1 MTTEQPRRRMVRK
14 PVWVLVALLACVAAV
29 AFYVSQRTRPAADAS
44 PAGRRDDRKSNARG
58 EAPADVRLAALEA
71 APPEMVD
78 ANRNPFRFQPK
89 APPPP
94 PVRPAPALPRPAV
107 QPGAGGADG
116 QPGATA
122 VPVQAPPPP
131 IQLKF
136 IGTIDAPGVGKLAAL
151 SDGKFVY
158 RGREGDVIEGR
169 YRIVKI
175 GVESIVMEHLDGR
188 GRQTIRLTG

>member
-1 MTTEQPRRRMVRK
+1 MTTEGSTRRAVRR
-14 PVWVLVALLACVAAV
+14 PVWVLVALVACLAAV
-29 AFYVSQRTRPAADAS
+29 AYYQTQRLRRTSDAGAEARRLARD
-44 PAGRRDDRKSNARG
+44 AGALG
-58 EAPADVRLAALEA
+58 EAPSDVKLTALETER
-71 APPEMVD
+71 PEPVE

-89 APPPP
+89 APPPA
-94 PVRPAPALPRPAV
+94 PVRPAPALPRPPA
-107 QPGAGGADG
+107 QPTESAEG
-116 QPGATA
+116 QPGGGGAP
-122 VPVQAPPPP
+122 VPAPAPP
-131 IQLKF
+131 ITLKF
-136 IGTIDAPGVGKLAAL
+136 IGTIDVPGVGKLAAL

>member
-1 MTTEQPRRRMVRK
+1 M
-14 PVWVLVALLACVAAV
+14 WVLVALLACVVAV
-29 AFYVSQRTRPAADAS
+29 AFYESQRTRPAAGAN
-44 PAGRRDDRKSNARG
+44 PAGRRDDRKSNALG

-89 APPPP
+89 AP
-94 PVRPAPALPRPAV
+94 VRPAPVLPQPAV
-107 QPGAGGADG
+107 QAGAGRADG

-131 IQLKF
+131 IPLKF

-151 SDGKFVY
+151 SDGKSVY

>member
-1 MTTEQPRRRMVRK
+1 MTTEQPPRRTVPK
-14 PVWVLVALLACVAAV
+14 PVWVLVALAACVAAV
-29 AFYVSQRTRPAADAS
+29 VFYEIRSAPLPATAG
-44 PAGRRDDRKSNARG
+44 GRRDDGKAGALG
-58 EAPADVRLAALEA
+58 EVPADVRLTTLDA

-89 APPPP
+89 AP
-94 PVRPAPALPRPAV
+94 VRPAPVLPQPAV
-107 QPGAGGADG
+107 QAGAGRADG

-131 IQLKF
+131 IPLKF

-151 SDGKFVY
+151 SDGKSVY